1 MQKRNFTRLQRIIIV
16 AACLLSIA
24 LAGTC
29 VFMLTGVTDYMQDAQ
44 DGAGIIGLIN
54 SNEAAES
61 FKSSINTYRDK
72 SERFAQELLSKSF
85 SDADDFAL
93 SIARLRK
100 DYDIYF
106 ARYFKNG
113 VEYSLAN
120 QPFDMTRESKAVI
133 EGSKKNV
140 SFCAGVVEDWQESI
154 ATVAYCVPLTNCAY
168 GDCLVLFYPTGDVLD
183 SVESNEEETVTAQLT
198 AICSSEGEIVSIL
211 QNESFDIQKHNNIY
225 EFLRKQINDKSTID
239 QMRTMIDEGRYGYYS
254 ATISGQDHIIAVSG
268 IREHGT
274 TPFSVIAIYKVSDI
288 YGAIY
293 SVVVALICI
302 VGIFFIALIGV
313 AVYFIVSYR
322 SSQMRLR
329 KANEFHSIL
338 DCPTRIRFERVVGE
352 ILNQNKGTKF
362 AVIVID
368 IRNYDYMAEHLGA
381 DQTTEELK
389 RMRDY
394 YARHTQ
400 ISETYGYA
408 GNGRFLLLLHYRDD
422 DSLSA
427 RIREL
432 SANVSRS
439 RVTGSGERITLSVY
453 GGIYLT
459 ESGFDATPDKMVDKA
474 IMAENATKYPF
485 DFESFR
491 IYNEKLHSSNAMNEY
506 IEVNMQSALDNHLFR
521 VFYQPKYNMAK
532 GIPDG
537 CEALVRWYNPET
549 DEYMPP
555 ALFLPLFEENRF
567 IVKVDHYVYEE
578 VCKYISRTVAEHKS
592 LYPISV
598 NVSRITVTQPGF
610 VEYYT
615 EIKNKYNIADKFI
628 TIEFTESFAFE
639 DYESLRETVIA
650 LHKNGFM
657 CSIDDFGSGFS
668 SYNILKEL
676 PMDEIK
682 LDWFFIK
689 KGFSEERDFKVLSS
703 VIQLG
708 RGLNMK
714 VTQEGVETKAQM
726 EMLKKLGCNVIQ
738 GYFYSKPLVES
749 DYDDFLTRKFMS

>member
-16 AACLLSIA
+16 MACLLSIG

-29 VFMLTGVTDYMQDAQ
+29 MFMLTGVATYMQDAQ
-44 DGAGIIGLIN
+44 DGAGIIGLIH

-61 FKSSINTYRDK
+61 FKSSINDYRDK

-85 SDADDFAL
+85 SDADDFSLA
-93 SIARLRK
+93 IARLRK
-100 DYDIYF
+100 DYGIYF
-106 ARYFKNG
+106 ARYFKDG

-120 QPFDMTRESKAVI
+120 QPFDMTTESKAVI
-133 EGSKKNV
+133 EGSHKDV
-140 SFCAGVVEDWQESI
+140 PFCAGIVEDWQESI
-154 ATVAYCVPLTNCAY
+154 ATVAYCVPLKNCAY

-183 SVESNEEETVTAQLT
+183 TVQPTDDETVTSQLT
-198 AICSSEGEIVSIL
+198 AICSNEGEIVSIL
-211 QNESFDIQKHNNIY
+211 QNEVFDLQKHNNIY

-239 QMRTMIDEGRYGYYS
+239 QVRTLIDEGRYGFFS
-254 ATISGQDHIIAVSG
+254 VTISGQDHILAVSG

-302 VGIFFIALIGV
+302 VAIFFIVLFGV
-313 AVYFIVSYR
+313 AIYFILNYR
-322 SSQMRLR
+322 ASQKRLR
-329 KANEFHSIL
+329 KVNEYHSLL
-338 DCPTRIRFERVVGE
+338 DCPTRARFERIVGE
-352 ILNQNKGTKF
+352 TLNQNRSTKF
-362 AVIVID
+362 AVVVID
-368 IRNYDYMAEHLGA
+368 IRNYDYMTEHMGA
-381 DQTTEELK
+381 DAMLAELK
-389 RMRDY
+389 HMRDY
-394 YARHTQ
+394 YSRFTQ
-400 ISETYGYA
+400 VSETYGYV

-422 DSLSA
+422 EALGA

-432 SANVSRS
+432 SANLSHS
-439 RVTGSGERITLSVY
+439 RVTDAGERITLSVY
-453 GGIYLT
+453 GGIYT
-459 ESGFDATPDKMVDKA
+459 TASQFDTTPDKMVDKA
-474 IMAENATKYPF
+474 IMAENATKYAY

-491 IYNEKLHSSNAMNEY
+491 VYNEKLHSSNAMNEY

-521 VFYQPKYNMAK
+521 VFYQPKYNMER
-532 GIPDG
+532 GTPDG

-549 DEYMPP
+549 DEYMQP

-615 EIKNKYNIADKFI
+615 EVKNKYNIADRFI

-639 DYESLRETVIA
+639 DYERLRETVNA
-650 LHKNGFM
+650 LHRNGFN

-682 LDWFFIK
+682 LDRFFID
-689 KGFSEERDFKVLSS
+689 KGFSDERDFKVLSS

-714 VTQEGVETKAQM
+714 VTQEGVETRSQM
-726 EMLKKLGCNVIQ
+726 DMLKKLGCNVIQ

-749 DYDDFLTRKFMS
+749 DYDDFLTRRFMA